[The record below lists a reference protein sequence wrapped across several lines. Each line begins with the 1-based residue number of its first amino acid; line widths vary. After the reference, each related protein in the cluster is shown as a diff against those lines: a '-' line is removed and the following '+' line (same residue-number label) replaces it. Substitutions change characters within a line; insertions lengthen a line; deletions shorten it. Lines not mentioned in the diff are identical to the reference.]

1 MAKPVG
7 LLGFSRIGD
16 SGMTFCYFEA
26 LTIARGLLLL
36 TPFVPDGCDTAPPA
50 ISVNTEEIT
59 NLKVVELEAFR
70 SSCTDMSVVQSGN
83 N

>member
-50 ISVNTEEIT
+50 ISFKTDELT
-59 NLKVVELEAFR
+59 NIKVVELEALR
-70 SSCTDMSVVQSGN
+70 SSCTDISAVQSEN